1 MSAEMILNNLIYFA
15 VLLLSLSF
23 HEFGHAWTA
32 LRCGDR
38 TAQRLGRVSLNPL
51 VHADPVGT
59 VLLPLIM
66 IFSGSGLIGWA
77 KPVPFDPR
85 NLRHPG
91 RDDILISAAGPVANL
106 LLALAGAFVM
116 RLTHSSMGADT
127 AVGAVLSTVLPF
139 TVRIN
144 VLLAVFNLIPVVPLD
159 GSWILVHLLPKEL
172 GQRYRTFGE
181 QWGFALLLVLLFT
194 GVAWTWI
201 RAASG
206 VVLPLLSAIAGT
218 PLR

>member
-1 MSAEMILNNLIYFA
+1 MSAEMIVNGLIYFA

-32 LRCGDR
+32 LRCGDP
-38 TAQRLGRVSLNPL
+38 TAQRLGRVSLNPI

-91 RDDILISAAGPVANL
+91 RDDILISAAGPAANL
-106 LLALAGAFVM
+106 LLALLGAM
-116 RLTHSSMGADT
+116 LIRLTQGFGAEG
-127 AVGAVLSTVLPF
+127 AVGAFFSTVLPF

-144 VLLAVFNLIPVVPLD
+144 VLLAVFNLIPIVPLD
-159 GSWILVHLLPKEL
+159 GSWILVHLLPKDI
-172 GQRYRTFGE
+172 GQRYRAFGE

-206 VVLPLLSAIAGT
+206 VVLPILSAIAGT